1 MEHHDSERHLDH
13 RPSGTRDMLLF
24 GLWLRATFVGLALVG
39 AGIAALFDPPTTVSA
54 LMALTWIAAGSA
66 LGWLAANRVAATL
79 ERMDPDGSSAKA
91 RQPALR
97 LRGIERAGATS

>member
-13 RPSGTRDMLLF
+13 RPAGTRDTLLF

-54 LMALTWIAAGSA
+54 LMALTWIASGSA
-66 LGWLAANRVAATL
+66 LGWLAADRVAATL
-79 ERMDPDGSSAKA
+79 ERMDPQGSSAQT
-91 RQPALR
+91 REPAPR
-97 LRGIERAGATS
+97 LRGVERASVTS